1 MHRYRHYY
9 CQSRFMKN
17 LTSILFTAIII
28 SSCTKDD
35 NMNLDQIQ
43 GKWYYFSEQRISP
56 DGQIKI
62 DTIDSEDYFFDF
74 RSDMTFLSTADGEGF
89 YEISQDSVHIN
100 LTQSN
105 GDASERFGFK
115 YRISGNDLA
124 LEEGRV
130 TANMKRLR

>member
-1 MHRYRHYY
+1 MR
-9 CQSRFMKN
+9 N
-17 LTSILFTAIII
+17 LTSLLFAAIIV
-28 SSCTKDD
+28 SSCRKDND
-35 NMNLDQIQ
+35 TNLDQIQ

-56 DGQIKI
+56 DGQITI

-74 RSDMTFLSTADGEGF
+74 RSDMSFLSTADGEGF

-105 GDASERFGFK
+105 GEAYERFGFK
-115 YRISGNDLA
+115 YKISGNDLA